1 MRGQQCSKSQLNG
14 GGTGGTTV
22 FYTTMAYGGGEESMC
37 VHVVLALLVF
47 SGSMHPSSPTYRTID
62 GSEPRARVVRVCLAT

>member
-22 FYTTMAYGGGEESMC
+22 FYTTMAYGGVAESMC
-37 VHVVLALLVF
+37 VHVRVLAQCWF
-47 SGSMHPSSPTYRTID
+47 SVVPECIPRRPLTGRSMVLNRGRGLS
-62 GSEPRARVVRVCLAT
+62 ACV